1 MATLGTGQLNAE
13 QTSIFSAPHAFVDK
27 RGDAVLIKPL
37 NEKRHDQLTRLYLD
51 YEPRDSFSGLPPILD
66 DECVRWVHGMIRD
79 GVNLIAISFEKGII
93 GHAVIF
99 PMDEKRCEMLIA
111 IAPGYQN
118 VGIGTQLT
126 RCIIQLAFELEFE
139 RIWLAVEITNQIARH
154 VYQKCG
160 FEYISHNEVH
170 ELDMVLELRHYRQMT
185 GITVSGVM
193 NRQLIVAH
201 KNLTCE
207 AAIDLFLKNHIASLP
222 VVDDNNELIGIVT
235 ETDMLMVGS
244 SRQKVMDVLTR
255 QVITVGRD
263 CPLSKIM
270 RLFQSR
276 KVRCIPV
283 VDDNMKLLGIV
294 GRKEVLACYSSNGK
308 PDDLSGYRRPE
319 TR

>member
-1 MATLGTGQLNAE
+1 MATLGTSQINPE
-13 QTSIFSAPHAFVDK
+13 QTSIYNAPYAFVDK
-27 RGDAVLIKPL
+27 RGDPVLIKPL
-37 NEKRHDQLTRLYLD
+37 SEKRHDQLIRLYID

-66 DECVRWVHGMIRD
+66 DECIKWVEGMIRD
-79 GVNLIAISFEKGII
+79 GINLVAISFEKGII
-93 GHAVIF
+93 AHAAIF
-99 PMDEKRCEMLIA
+99 PMDETRCEMLTA
-111 IAPGYQN
+111 ATPGYQN

-126 RCIIQLAFELEFE
+126 RCVIQLAFELEFE

-160 FEYISHNEVH
+160 FEYVSHSEVH
-170 ELDMVLELRHYRQMT
+170 ELDMILDLRHYHQMT
-185 GITVSGVM
+185 GIAVGDVM

-244 SRQKVMDVLTR
+244 SRQKVMDVLTK

-263 CPLSKIM
+263 CSLSKVM

-283 VDDNMKLLGIV
+283 VDDNGKLVGVI
-294 GRKEVLACYSSNGK
+294 GRKEVLACYSRK
-308 PDDLSGYRRPE
+308 PQ
-319 TR
+319 T